1 MDQGV
6 CCQPGCKL
14 SERSKEFDGKS
25 STAGTLQEIL
35 PAATD
40 HAGNEISFRV
50 YLGLRY
56 PHDTELFKA
65 NVMQETHNGKEYEL
79 AREYIEWYHS
89 KMPSET
95 KREYPGTEAYEHVAG
110 PDCVDLHGYSG
121 HAISAE
127 EMKYCTTIQC
137 IVLCDNEY
145 HESYPNQRP
154 EPDDEEFERKGV
166 YHLTGLGEGRRSWE
180 DDCSVYPKRH
190 GCYEVYP
197 MAWKGF
203 ENGDPPF
210 HPHCLEMYRRVSE
223 LRRGT
228 SDMTDL
234 AHWIEGQPDEKPD
247 HPAVH
252 RGNNQWW
259 THRPGD
265 EFLAA
270 NPLHIPGLS
279 VLLESAKRENGT
291 FDARESPFGKR
302 STTSQITGNL
312 FARLPEELRDII
324 VAPLDSKDIASL
336 RLASRSFRHLQ
347 YTLWHD
353 LMKKEMP
360 WIWEAWS
367 DRPYPLMSC
376 ATKRELIA
384 HDERVQARS
393 EALAEDHALN
403 SEQRAFQEQVIAEDD
418 AEFRKPRPVHQLD
431 RLHTDWYYLYC
442 QIQEEW
448 KNIKGLQNR
457 ERIWTA
463 VKCVSRRIANP
474 DEDLDLAKQEHAK
487 AFPHK
492 DLNPK
497 GWYCQGIS
505 GK

>member
-1 MDQGV
+1 MDLEN

-14 SERSKEFDGKS
+14 SERSEEPDGKL
-25 STAGTLQEIL
+25 STAGTLQEVL

-40 HAGNEISFRV
+40 HEGNEISFGV

-56 PHDTELFKA
+56 PHNTELFKA
-65 NVMQETHNGKEYEL
+65 NVMQETYNGERWQL
-79 AREYIEWYHS
+79 ARDYVDWYHS
-89 KMPSET
+89 KMPSEP
-95 KREYPGTEAYEHVAG
+95 KRKHPDVEAYEHVAG
-110 PDCVDLHGYSG
+110 PHCVDEHGYSG

-127 EMKYCTTIQC
+127 EMKYCTTVQC
-137 IVLCDNEY
+137 IVLYENGY
-145 HESYPNQRP
+145 HESYPNKWP
-154 EPDDEEFERKGV
+154 EPDDEEFESKGV
-166 YHLTGLGEGRRSWE
+166 YHLTGLGEGCGSWE
-180 DDCSVYPKRH
+180 NDCSVYPKRH
-190 GCYEVYP
+190 GCYQVYP
-197 MAWKGF
+197 MAWTGF

-247 HPAVH
+247 HPAVN
-252 RGNNQWW
+252 RGIDQWW

-279 VLLESAKRENGT
+279 GLLESAKREHGT

-302 STTSQITGNL
+302 SATSQITGDL

-324 VAPLDSKDIASL
+324 VAPLDSKDIANL
-336 RLASRSFRHLQ
+336 RLASRSFRHLP

-384 HDERVQARS
+384 HDERIQARS
-393 EALAEDHALN
+393 EALAGDHALN
-403 SEQRAFQEQVIAEDD
+403 SEQRAIQEQLIAEDD

-442 QIQEEW
+442 QIQKEW

-457 ERIWTA
+457 ERIWK
-463 VKCVSRRIANP
+463 VVEFVSRRIAKP

-487 AFPHK
+487 TFPYK
-492 DLNPK
+492 ELNPS
-497 GWYCQGIS
+497 GWYC
-505 GK
+505 